1 MAALPEFAS
10 SYQLTW
16 PITLEELGGVLERIR
31 QLRLRETA
39 LRPPEFI
46 GCSES
51 TRSVRQLVAQVAP
64 SSATVLVTGESG
76 TGKEVVARQ
85 LHKHS
90 GRSGDFVAINCGA
103 IPPELLESELFGHE
117 KGAFTGA
124 TGLRKGRFEL
134 AHRGTLFLD
143 EIGDMP
149 LAMQVKLLR
158 VLQER
163 VIERVGGVRSIPV
176 DVRVVAA
183 THRDLE
189 ARISCHQFRED
200 LFYRLNVV
208 ELNIPPLRE
217 RRDDVVPLLDEMV
230 RRSISRHGIGVS
242 FSDDAIEAL
251 QAYRWPGNVRELANL
266 VERLVVLRPHAVVRL
281 IDLPRD
287 ISGLTE
293 QTAGAGQSVAA
304 LVENAIAPTVELPD
318 EGISLREH
326 IETIERNLIRE
337 ALSMSDGV
345 VAKAAKLLGLQRTTL
360 VEKIKRLEI

>member
-1 MAALPEFAS
+1 MAALPDFTS

-16 PITLEELGGVLERIR
+16 PISLDELGGILERVR
-31 QLRLRETA
+31 QRRLRESA
-39 LRPPEFI
+39 LQPAEFI
-46 GCSES
+46 GVSDS
-51 TRSVRQLVAQVAP
+51 SRSVRQLVSQVAP

-76 TGKEVVARQ
+76 TGKEVIARQ
-85 LHKHS
+85 LHERS
-90 GRSGDFVAINCGA
+90 GRTGAFVAVNCGA

-134 AHRGTLFLD
+134 AHKGTLFLD

-189 ARISCHQFRED
+189 ARIQQQRFRED

-217 RRDDVVPLLDEMV
+217 RRDDVIPLLDEMV
-230 RRSISRHGIGVS
+230 RRSIARHGIGVS
-242 FSDDAIEAL
+242 FSDEAMDML
-251 QAYRWPGNVRELANL
+251 EQHAWPGNVRELANL

-281 IDLPRD
+281 IDLPRE

-293 QTAGAGQSVAA
+293 PVGAAGQSVAS
-304 LVENAIAPTVELPD
+304 LVENAIAPSVALPD

-360 VEKIKRLEI
+360 VEKIKRLGL